1 MEKQKITVEATI
13 NAGNQKVWTYWTS
26 PEHIVNWNFASDDW
40 HCPSA
45 ENDVRT
51 GGKFR
56 STMASKDGKMSF
68 DFGGVYDEV
77 IPEKK
82 LAYKMEDGRQVEV
95 LFEDLGNNTTKLT
108 ETFDAESTHSDEMQ
122 RAGWQ
127 AIVNNFKKYVE
138 GV

>member
-1 MEKQKITVEATI
+1 MEKNKITVEATI
-13 NAGNQKVWTYWTS
+13 NADIQKVWNYWTS

-51 GGKFR
+51 GGKFS

-77 IPEKK
+77 INQKK
-82 LAYKMEDGRQVEV
+82 LAYSMEDGRQVEV
-95 LFEDLGNNTTKLT
+95 LFEDMGNNTTKVT
-108 ETFDAESTHSDEMQ
+108 EAFDAENTHSDEMQ

-138 GV
+138 AA

>member
-1 MEKQKITVEATI
+1 MGNNKITVEATI
-13 NAGNQKVWTYWTS
+13 NADIQKVWNYWTS

-40 HCPSA
+40 HCPDA

-68 DFGGVYDEV
+68 DFEGVYDEV
-77 IPEKK
+77 IPQRK
-82 LAYKMEDGRQVEV
+82 LTYKLEDGREVEIM
-95 LFEDLGNNTTKLT
+95 FEDLGNNNTKVT
-108 ETFDAESTHSDEMQ
+108 EAFDAENTHSDEMQ

-138 GV
+138 GA